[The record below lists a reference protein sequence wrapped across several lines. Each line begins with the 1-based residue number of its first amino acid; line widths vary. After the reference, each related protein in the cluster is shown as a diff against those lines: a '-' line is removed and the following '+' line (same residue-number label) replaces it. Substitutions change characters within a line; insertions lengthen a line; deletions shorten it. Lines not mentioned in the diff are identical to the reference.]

1 MAFDYKSDEDGKI
14 YAVIY
19 NRQGQGTQID
29 YSASGTITP
38 WSINTQVNLTGADQN
53 ILAELCKSRAVW
65 FTKSRTPA
73 PSPKWFPPTR

>member
-38 WSINTQVNLTGADQN
+38 WSINTQVNLTGAD
-53 ILAELCKSRAVW
+53 
-65 FTKSRTPA
+65 
-73 PSPKWFPPTR
+73 